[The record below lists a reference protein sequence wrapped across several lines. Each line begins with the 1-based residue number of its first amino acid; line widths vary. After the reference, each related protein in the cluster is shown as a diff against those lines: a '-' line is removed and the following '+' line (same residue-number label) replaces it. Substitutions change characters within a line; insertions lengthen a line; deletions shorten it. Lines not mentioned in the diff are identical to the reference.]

1 MISLVIPIFNEEAT
15 LERLYER
22 VVAAS
27 AAWGDTYEALLVDDG
42 SHDDS
47 LSMMQA
53 MADRNPAFA
62 VIKLSRN
69 FGHQAAISAGIMH
82 ARGDAVVVMDG
93 DLQDPPEELNRFLSK
108 WREGYDVVYAIRQQ
122 RKEHLLKRLAYAL
135 FYRVL
140 KVVSHISIPLD
151 SGDFCVMDKK
161 VVRVLNR
168 EMPER
173 IRFVRGLRAY
183 AGFKQIGVA
192 YDRPERAAGT
202 TKYSFRK
209 LMKLA
214 LDGILDFSVFPL
226 RIATFMGFAL
236 SVGSLGLAGMYL
248 VARMLRM
255 PIFGHAP
262 GDVTGFT
269 TLAVGMFFLGGMIL
283 LVLGCIGEYLGRIY
297 TEVKQRPFYIVETIY
312 RRAAGEP

>member
-15 LERLYER
+15 LAQLHARI
-22 VVAAS
+22 VAAS
-27 AAWGDTYEALLVDDG
+27 ASWGDSYEAILVDDG
-42 SHDDS
+42 SEDNS
-47 LSMMQA
+47 LQMMREIA
-53 MADRNPAFA
+53 ARNPAFV

-69 FGHQAAISAGIMH
+69 FGHQAAISAGIMQ

-93 DLQDPPEELNRFLSK
+93 DLQDPPEELSRFLDK
-108 WREGYDVVYAIRQQ
+108 WREGYDVVYAVRQH
-122 RKEHLLKRLAYAL
+122 RKEHLFKRTAYAL
-135 FYRVL
+135 FYRIL
-140 KVVSHISIPLD
+140 KLVSHINIPLD

-183 AGFKQIGVA
+183 AGFKQIGLA

-209 LMKLA
+209 LLKLA
-214 LDGILDFSVFPL
+214 LDGIFDFSVFPL
-226 RIATFMGFAL
+226 RIAAVLGFVM
-236 SVGSLGLAGMYL
+236 SVSSLGLACVYL
-248 VARMLRM
+248 VARFLHM
-255 PIFGHAP
+255 PIFGRAP

-269 TLAVGMFFLGGMIL
+269 TLAVSMFFLGGMIL

-297 TEVKQRPFYIVETIY
+297 TEVKQRPFYIVEDIFRSPGT
-312 RRAAGEP
+312 G